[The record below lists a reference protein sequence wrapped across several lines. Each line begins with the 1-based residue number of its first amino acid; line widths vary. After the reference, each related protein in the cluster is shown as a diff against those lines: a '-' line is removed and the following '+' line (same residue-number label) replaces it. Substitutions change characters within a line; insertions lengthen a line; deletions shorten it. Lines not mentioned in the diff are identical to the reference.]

1 MHPPCETLKLYIRTR
16 VLAMNKE
23 IVITGWTYHIL
34 HNASGKAADAFA
46 EISRFDIEDHCV
58 YIFYWFDKLSKQ
70 KSVLKKYYE
79 FCDLAYQEV
88 IKPSSTKPTKLF
100 ECASPFCGV
109 YTLRVKYISTWWS
122 CTEKFINRELNE
134 YFA

>member
-109 YTLRVKYISTWWS
+109 YT
-122 CTEKFINRELNE
+122 
-134 YFA
+134 